1 MYKRQGEE
9 RQVEHHQE
17 PNGRMSH
24 IHASMP
30 TPDGKYI
37 AVADCGLD
45 YIYLYDA
52 KTYQKVFEWK
62 APEDSGPRQLRFSP
76 DGKYLYMVSELSC
89 QIFVFEYQPDCIDTV
104 SYTHLI

>member
-1 MYKRQGEE
+1 
-9 RQVEHHQE
+9 
-17 PNGRMSH
+17 
-24 IHASMP
+24 MP

-76 DGKYLYMVSELSC
+76 DGKYLYMVSELSDKFLC
-89 QIFVFEYQPDCIDTV
+89 LSISRIAKICYGM
-104 SYTHLI
+104 SR